1 MNMDVITAICQGL
14 YMKLGIRTKRL
25 THAYAREW
33 KKHFG
38 NSRFQAVL
46 HFNGYENYIISM
58 FEQAPFSR
66 TIWVH
71 NDMEK
76 EIERKKNPNKHVLH
90 DAYAS
95 YDHVAAVSR
104 DLIKAVE
111 AIGGR
116 KDNITVIPNCQ
127 DYEGIKRRSGKPS
140 ALIGKPNVPFPLRGF
155 RRC

>member
-1 MNMDVITAICQGL
+1 
-14 YMKLGIRTKRL
+14 MKLGIRTKRL
-25 THAYAREW
+25 THAYAREL

-66 TIWVH
+66 TIWMH

-76 EIERKKNPNKHVLH
+76 EIERKKNPNKYVLH

-104 DLIKAVE
+104 DLQRLWKPSA
-111 AIGGR
+111 G
-116 KDNITVIPNCQ
+116 
-127 DYEGIKRRSGKPS
+127 EGITLPSFPTARITKESKGDPEKPS